1 MRRICVYCGAKLGA
15 NPEYAHAARR
25 LGTLLAR
32 RQITLI
38 FGGGNVGL
46 MGAMADALLAEQGQ
60 AVGVIPRFFVE
71 KGLQH
76 AGIKD
81 MRLVDTMHERKSLM
95 AQMADGFIALP
106 GGLGT
111 IEELLEILTW
121 SQIGLHRKPVGL
133 LNVAHFFGPLL
144 ALLDQMVQEQ
154 FLKPLDTEMLLVED
168 SPDRLLERFQ
178 AF

>member
-1 MRRICVYCGAKLGA
+1 
-15 NPEYAHAARR
+15 
-25 LGTLLAR
+25 
-32 RQITLI
+32 
-38 FGGGNVGL
+38 
-46 MGAMADALLAEQGQ
+46 
-60 AVGVIPRFFVE
+60 
-71 KGLQH
+71 
-76 AGIKD
+76 
-81 MRLVDTMHERKSLM
+81 
-95 AQMADGFIALP
+95 MADGFIALP

-133 LNVAHFFGPLL
+133 LNVAQYFGPLL

-178 AF
+178 AFPPMARP